1 MPVLARSEMTS
12 PQLGFSMNRCT
23 APPSSTTTT
32 PYSSGLGTGLST
44 MVARARCSR
53 WKRIAAPRSMS
64 VSASPE
70 MTRKGSV
77 SCWRASM
84 TEPAV
89 PSGESSTEYV
99 SDTPCSEPSPK

>member
-1 MPVLARSEMTS
+1 MTS

-32 PYSSGLGTGLST
+32 PYSSGFGTGFRT
-44 MVARARCSR
+44 MVASERRSR
-53 WKRIAAPRSMS
+53 WNRIAAARSMS

-70 MTRKGSV
+70 MTTNV
-77 SCWRASM
+77 SLRAWRASM

-89 PSGESSTEYV
+89 PRGESSTE
-99 SDTPCSEPSPK
+99 